1 MRITEEIATKCDV
14 LDLIIEEFLAAKN
27 ALDGSYRVY
36 EAPFEALNLFN
47 LTIRHVEGVIA
58 LARRDLV
65 MLPPAE
71 LAARAALE
79 SAVGAAWT
87 MDPADLF
94 ERESRWLAHLKTE
107 EDTLSRAIRLGTSHG
122 IDMADWQ
129 KQLSSIKSFREAVA
143 SLLEARGYSANI
155 AVPHLRD
162 CLRSLGEERLYFAY
176 MKFSQIAHATHPGTG
191 LYRSGLGT
199 KKIQGE
205 FVNADDWNFPV
216 DICVFAFKIPGLRI
230 LRQLGADVAR
240 LAEIFDHVIV
250 PRTSKEHE

>member
-1 MRITEEIATKCDV
+1 
-14 LDLIIEEFLAAKN
+14 
-27 ALDGSYRVY
+27 
-36 EAPFEALNLFN
+36 
-47 LTIRHVEGVIA
+47 
-58 LARRDLV
+58 
-65 MLPPAE
+65 
-71 LAARAALE
+71 
-79 SAVGAAWT
+79 
-87 MDPADLF
+87 
-94 ERESRWLAHLKTE
+94 
-107 EDTLSRAIRLGTSHG
+107 
-122 IDMADWQ
+122 MADWQ

>member
-47 LTIRHVEGVIA
+47 LPIRHVEGVIA

-79 SAVGAAWT
+79 SAVRAAWT

-122 IDMADWQ
+122 IDTADWQ

-162 CLRSLGEERLYFAY
+162 CLRSLGGG
-176 MKFSQIAHATHPGTG
+176 AT
-191 LYRSGLGT
+191 LL
-199 KKIQGE
+199 
-205 FVNADDWNFPV
+205 
-216 DICVFAFKIPGLRI
+216 
-230 LRQLGADVAR
+230 
-240 LAEIFDHVIV
+240 
-250 PRTSKEHE
+250 

>member
-79 SAVGAAWT
+79 SAVRAAWT
-87 MDPADLF
+87 MAPADLF

-129 KQLSSIKSFREAVA
+129 KQLSS
-143 SLLEARGYSANI
+143 
-155 AVPHLRD
+155 
-162 CLRSLGEERLYFAY
+162 
-176 MKFSQIAHATHPGTG
+176 
-191 LYRSGLGT
+191 
-199 KKIQGE
+199 
-205 FVNADDWNFPV
+205 
-216 DICVFAFKIPGLRI
+216 
-230 LRQLGADVAR
+230 
-240 LAEIFDHVIV
+240 
-250 PRTSKEHE
+250 